1 MVCVPKTGRGASEH
15 MHRLRGIVALPT
27 KPKAVSKRLFKR
39 LDQLIELQIEHNRQ
53 LDKITA
59 LLVGQQLLTE
69 CVDYQGNAR
78 SPEDCADIT
87 IEGFSA
93 ALCLMSELDQ
103 RNRDYQYQKSEF
115 FLNDEEDE
123 DEEDEDDGPLVS
135 SSF

>member
-1 MVCVPKTGRGASEH
+1 M
-15 MHRLRGIVALPT
+15 
-27 KPKAVSKRLFKR
+27 SKRLFKR

-78 SPEDCADIT
+78 SPEDCAEIT
-87 IEGFSA
+87 VEGFSA

-115 FLNDEEDE
+115 FLNDD
-123 DEEDEDDGPLVS
+123 EDEDDDDEDEGKFAS

>member
-1 MVCVPKTGRGASEH
+1 
-15 MHRLRGIVALPT
+15 
-27 KPKAVSKRLFKR
+27 VSKRLFKR

-78 SPEDCADIT
+78 SPEDCAEIT
-87 IEGFSA
+87 VEGFSA

-115 FLNDEEDE
+115 FLNDD
-123 DEEDEDDGPLVS
+123 EDEDDDDEDEGKFAS

>member
-1 MVCVPKTGRGASEH
+1 
-15 MHRLRGIVALPT
+15 
-27 KPKAVSKRLFKR
+27 VSKRLFKR

-78 SPEDCADIT
+78 SPEDCAEIT
-87 IEGFSA
+87 VEGFSA

-115 FLNDEEDE
+115 FLNDDEDDDDDDE
-123 DEEDEDDGPLVS
+123 DEGKFAS

>member
-1 MVCVPKTGRGASEH
+1 M
-15 MHRLRGIVALPT
+15 
-27 KPKAVSKRLFKR
+27 SKHLFKI
-39 LDQLIELQIEHNRQ
+39 LDQLIKLQIEHNRQ

-78 SPEDCADIT
+78 SPEDCAEIT
-87 IEGFSA
+87 VEGFSA

-115 FLNDEEDE
+115 FINDDDDDDDDNEDE
-123 DEEDEDDGPLVS
+123 GKFAS

>member
-1 MVCVPKTGRGASEH
+1 M
-15 MHRLRGIVALPT
+15 
-27 KPKAVSKRLFKR
+27 SKRLFKR

-59 LLVGQQLLTE
+59 LIVGQQLLTE

-78 SPEDCADIT
+78 SPEDCAEIT
-87 IEGFSA
+87 VEGFSA

-115 FLNDEEDE
+115 FINDDEDDDDDDE
-123 DEEDEDDGPLVS
+123 DEGKFAS

>member
-1 MVCVPKTGRGASEH
+1 M
-15 MHRLRGIVALPT
+15 
-27 KPKAVSKRLFKR
+27 SKHLFKK
-39 LDQLIELQIEHNRQ
+39 LDQLIELHKEHNRQ

-93 ALCLMSELDQ
+93 ALCLMGELDK
-103 RNRDYQYQKSEF
+103 RNREYQYQKQEF
-115 FLNDEEDE
+115 FLNDDGDE
-123 DEEDEDDGPLVS
+123 DEEDEDDGPVVS

>member
-1 MVCVPKTGRGASEH
+1 
-15 MHRLRGIVALPT
+15 
-27 KPKAVSKRLFKR
+27 VSKRLFKR

-59 LLVGQQLLTE
+59 LIVGQQLLTE

-78 SPEDCADIT
+78 SPEDCAEIT
-87 IEGFSA
+87 VEGFSA

-115 FLNDEEDE
+115 FLNDDEDDDDDDEDE
-123 DEEDEDDGPLVS
+123 DKFAS

>member
-1 MVCVPKTGRGASEH
+1 M
-15 MHRLRGIVALPT
+15 
-27 KPKAVSKRLFKR
+27 SKRLFKR
-39 LDQLIELQIEHNRQ
+39 LDQLIELQKEQNRQ

-59 LLVGQQLLTE
+59 LLVGPQLLTE

-93 ALCLMSELDQ
+93 ALCLMGELDQ
-103 RNRDYQYQKSEF
+103 RNREYQYQKSEF
-115 FLNDEEDE
+115 FLNEED
-123 DEEDEDDGPLVS
+123 DDDDDEDGETVVT

>member
-1 MVCVPKTGRGASEH
+1 
-15 MHRLRGIVALPT
+15 
-27 KPKAVSKRLFKR
+27 VSKHLFKR

-78 SPEDCADIT
+78 SPEDCAEIT
-87 IEGFSA
+87 VEGFSA

-115 FLNDEEDE
+115 FLNDDEDDDDDDE
-123 DEEDEDDGPLVS
+123 DEGKFAS

>member
-1 MVCVPKTGRGASEH
+1 MNKR
-15 MHRLRGIVALPT
+15 LPT
-27 KPKAVSKRLFKR
+27 L
-39 LDQLIELQIEHNRQ
+39 LNQLIELQKEQIRQ

-78 SPEDCADIT
+78 SPEDCAEIT

-93 ALCLMSELDQ
+93 ALCLMTELDQ
-103 RNRDYQYQKSEF
+103 RNREYQYQKSEF
-115 FLNDEEDE
+115 FI
-123 DEEDEDDGPLVS
+123 DEEDEDDDDNDGPVVS

>member
-1 MVCVPKTGRGASEH
+1 M
-15 MHRLRGIVALPT
+15 
-27 KPKAVSKRLFKR
+27 SKRLFKR
-39 LDQLIELQIEHNRQ
+39 LDQLIELQKEQNRQ

-69 CVDYQGNAR
+69 CVDYRGNPR

-93 ALCLMSELDQ
+93 ALCLMGELDQ
-103 RNRDYQYQKSEF
+103 RNREYQYQKSEF
-115 FLNDEEDE
+115 FLDDEEENDDDDDE
-123 DEEDEDDGPLVS
+123 GLVVT

>member
-1 MVCVPKTGRGASEH
+1 
-15 MHRLRGIVALPT
+15 
-27 KPKAVSKRLFKR
+27 VSKRLFKR

-78 SPEDCADIT
+78 SPEDCAEIT
-87 IEGFSA
+87 VEGFSA

-115 FLNDEEDE
+115 FLNDDEGDDDDDE
-123 DEEDEDDGPLVS
+123 DEGKFAS
-135 SSF
+135 SLF

>member
-1 MVCVPKTGRGASEH
+1 M
-15 MHRLRGIVALPT
+15 
-27 KPKAVSKRLFKR
+27 SKRLFKR

-78 SPEDCADIT
+78 SPEDCAEIT
-87 IEGFSA
+87 VEGFSA

-115 FLNDEEDE
+115 FLNDDEDDDDDDE
-123 DEEDEDDGPLVS
+123 DEGKFAS

>member
-1 MVCVPKTGRGASEH
+1 M
-15 MHRLRGIVALPT
+15 
-27 KPKAVSKRLFKR
+27 SKRLFKR
-39 LDQLIELQIEHNRQ
+39 LDQLIELQIENNRQ

-69 CVDYQGNAR
+69 CVDYQGNTR

-115 FLNDEEDE
+115 FLNDEEE
-123 DEEDEDDGPLVS
+123 DEEDEDEGPLVS

>member
-1 MVCVPKTGRGASEH
+1 M
-15 MHRLRGIVALPT
+15 
-27 KPKAVSKRLFKR
+27 SKRLFKR

-78 SPEDCADIT
+78 SPEDCAEIT
-87 IEGFSA
+87 VEGFSA

-115 FLNDEEDE
+115 FINDDEDDDDDDE
-123 DEEDEDDGPLVS
+123 DEGKFAS

>member
-1 MVCVPKTGRGASEH
+1 M
-15 MHRLRGIVALPT
+15 
-27 KPKAVSKRLFKR
+27 SKRLFKR

-78 SPEDCADIT
+78 SPEDCAEIT
-87 IEGFSA
+87 VEGFSA

-115 FLNDEEDE
+115 FINDD
-123 DEEDEDDGPLVS
+123 EDEDDDDEDEGKFAS

>member
-1 MVCVPKTGRGASEH
+1 M
-15 MHRLRGIVALPT
+15 
-27 KPKAVSKRLFKR
+27 SKRLFR
-39 LDQLIELQIEHNRQ
+39 QLDQLIELQKEQNRQ

-78 SPEDCADIT
+78 SPEDCAEIT

-93 ALCLMSELDQ
+93 ALCLMGELDQ
-103 RNRDYQYQKSEF
+103 RNREYQSEF
-115 FLNDEEDE
+115 FLND
-123 DEEDEDDGPLVS
+123 DEEDEDDEDDGPVMS

>member
-1 MVCVPKTGRGASEH
+1 M
-15 MHRLRGIVALPT
+15 
-27 KPKAVSKRLFKR
+27 SKRLFR
-39 LDQLIELQIEHNRQ
+39 QLDQLIELQKEQNRQ

-78 SPEDCADIT
+78 SPEDCAEIT

-103 RNRDYQYQKSEF
+103 RNREYQYQKSEF
-115 FLNDEEDE
+115 FLNDDEEDE
-123 DEEDEDDGPLVS
+123 DEEDDGPVMS

>member
-1 MVCVPKTGRGASEH
+1 M
-15 MHRLRGIVALPT
+15 
-27 KPKAVSKRLFKR
+27 SKRLFRR
-39 LDQLIELQIEHNRQ
+39 LDQLIELQKEQNRQ

-78 SPEDCADIT
+78 TPEDCAEIT

-103 RNRDYQYQKSEF
+103 RNREYQYQKSEF
-115 FLNDEEDE
+115 FLDDEDE
-123 DEEDEDDGPLVS
+123 DEDDEDDGPVIP

>member
-1 MVCVPKTGRGASEH
+1 M
-15 MHRLRGIVALPT
+15 
-27 KPKAVSKRLFKR
+27 SKRLFR
-39 LDQLIELQIEHNRQ
+39 QLDQLIELQKEQTRQ

-78 SPEDCADIT
+78 SPEDCAEIT

-93 ALCLMSELDQ
+93 ALCLMGELDQ
-103 RNRDYQYQKSEF
+103 RNREYQYQKSEF
-115 FLNDEEDE
+115 FLNDEEDNE
-123 DEEDEDDGPLVS
+123 DDEDDGPVMS

>member
-1 MVCVPKTGRGASEH
+1 MAS
-15 MHRLRGIVALPT
+15 PT
-27 KPKAVSKRLFKR
+27 KPKTVSKRLFKQ
-39 LDQLIELQIEHNRQ
+39 LDQLIELQIEQNRQ

-78 SPEDCADIT
+78 SPEDCAEIT
-87 IEGFSA
+87 IESFSA

-115 FLNDEEDE
+115 FLDEENDED
-123 DEEDEDDGPLVS
+123 DEDEDDGPVVS